1 MRKTPCYAVPKNA
14 LRTAI
19 VSIGCL
25 LAVFWETNISLF
37 GAVPPAQVT
46 LATKIPPDLDTI
58 TLSRTTEVRGK
69 EMDVSVL
76 WKDCNGKDFTTP
88 KADLRSDGRGLKI
101 EVTEWTKCVMVAHI
115 SIDPDAPAG
124 TDLFRVVV
132 GSVPEGMAAFE
143 ILDVGPGPIPPGL
156 DPQVDLMW
164 KVLPERTVEDNFGHR
179 VRSLFYC
186 VEIVLGNN
194 SGYDLQIAS
203 IGFLL
208 PQATGIPKH
217 PIPTNGYL
225 ATRSTLV
232 WGQQIYW
239 RNAVQHGLSALG
251 PLLTG
256 GIPFFKLAGP
266 RSTYSTIVSI
276 ITNPF
281 AKGFELVAPDET
293 VGQLERLDEQTL
305 RDSLIVANNTQIRT
319 VTFIS
324 KESVRIPDHSNGK
337 DPLVA
342 MAALGEMVL
351 VGDKIQHINRI
362 RVVATPVAG
371 VPSATSVRPDT
382 ITQGESQELII
393 SGSLLQSAKVSAPA
407 GFTVTNTKVDDKGTT
422 ITLTLAVAS
431 SVAPGNYSLTITT
444 PGGASTI
451 PVKVVAPVVSLDHS
465 DLTFPSQ
472 SAGETSSGLTVILKN
487 SGDAD
492 LTGITLAL
500 AGANADD
507 FKESHTC
514 GATLA
519 PGATCSITITFAP
532 TAKGDRS
539 ANLTITDNA
548 SGSPQSVT
556 LKGTS

>member
-1 MRKTPCYAVPKNA
+1 
-14 LRTAI
+14 
-19 VSIGCL
+19 
-25 LAVFWETNISLF
+25 
-37 GAVPPAQVT
+37 
-46 LATKIPPDLDTI
+46 
-58 TLSRTTEVRGK
+58 
-69 EMDVSVL
+69 MDVSVL
-76 WKDCNGKDFTTP
+76 WKDCSGNDFTTP
-88 KADLRSDGRGLKI
+88 KADLKSDGRGLKI

-115 SIDPDAPAG
+115 SIDLDAPAG
-124 TDLFRVVV
+124 IDLFRVVV
-132 GSVPEGMAAFE
+132 GSVPKGMAAFE

-156 DPQVDLMW
+156 EPQVDLMW
-164 KVLPERTVEDNFGHR
+164 KVLPGRTVEDNFGHR

-203 IGFLL
+203 IGFVL
-208 PQATGIPKH
+208 PQAKGIPQH
-217 PIPTNGYL
+217 PIPTNGYIS
-225 ATRSTLV
+225 TRSTLV

-239 RNAVQHGLSALG
+239 RNAVQHGLNALG
-251 PLLTG
+251 PFLTG

-293 VGQLERLDEQTL
+293 VGQLERLDEQAL

-324 KESVRIPDHSNGK
+324 KESVKIPDKADGK

-342 MAALGEMVL
+342 MAALGELVL
-351 VGDKIQHINRI
+351 IGDKIQHINRI
-362 RVVATPVAG
+362 RVVSSPVAG
-371 VPSATSVRPDT
+371 VPSATSVKPDT
-382 ITQGESQELII
+382 VTQGKSQELII
-393 SGSLLQSAKVSAPA
+393 SGSLLQGAKVTAPA

-422 ITLTLAVAS
+422 ITLTLAVAN
-431 SVAPGNYSLTITT
+431 SVTPGNYSLTITT

-451 PVKVVAPVVSLDHS
+451 PVKVVAPVPVVSLDHS
-465 DLTFPSQ
+465 DFTFPTQ
-472 SAGETSSGLTVILKN
+472 SVGTTSSGQIVILKN
-487 SGDAD
+487 SGEAD
-492 LTGITLAL
+492 LTGITLGL
-500 AGANADD
+500 VGANAGDVQ
-507 FKESHTC
+507 SSTC

-519 PGATCSITITFAP
+519 AGATCSITITFAP

-539 ANLTITDNA
+539 ASLTITDNA